1 VSGRSALRLRPEDNV
16 ATALVPLE
24 PGVVVEM
31 GGLEVTVREPIPLC
45 HKLALVDLAAGAA
58 VLKYGQPIGRTTTA
72 IRVGDH
78 VHVHNMT
85 SNRGQGQ
92 SGGG

>member
-1 VSGRSALRLRPEDNV
+1 MNGRAALRLHPEDSV

-24 PGVVVEM
+24 PGAVVELD
-31 GGLEVTVREPIPLC
+31 GLSVTVEAAIPLC
-45 HKLALVDLAAGAA
+45 HKLALVDLPAGSF
-58 VLKYGQPIGRTTTA
+58 VLKYGQPIGRTTRA
-72 IRVGDH
+72 VRAGAH
-78 VHVHNMT
+78 VHVHNMA

>member
-1 VSGRSALRLRPEDNV
+1 VSGRAALRLSPEDNV

-24 PGVVVEM
+24 PGAVVEM

-45 HKLALVDLAAGAA
+45 HKLALADLPAGTA
-58 VLKYGQPIGRTTTA
+58 VLKYGQPIGRATA
-72 IRVGDH
+72 TIAAGDH

-85 SNRGQGQ
+85 SNRGQCQ

>member
-24 PGVVVEM
+24 PGAVVEM

-45 HKLALVDLAAGAA
+45 HKVALADLPAGAA

-72 IRVGDH
+72 VGAGEH
-78 VHVHNMT
+78 VHVHNMA

>member
-1 VSGRSALRLRPEDNV
+1 MSGRAALRLRPEDNV
-16 ATALVPLE
+16 ATALVALE
-24 PGVVVEM
+24 PGAVVELD
-31 GGLEVTVREPIPLC
+31 GLKVTVEEAIPLC
-45 HKLALVDLAAGAA
+45 HKVALADLPAGTA
-58 VLKYGQPIGRTTTA
+58 VLKYGQPIGRATTA
-72 IRVGDH
+72 IRAGAH

>member
-1 VSGRSALRLRPEDNV
+1 MSGRCVLRLRPEDNV

-24 PGVVVEM
+24 PGAVVEM
-31 GGLEVTVREPIPLC
+31 DGLEVTVREPIPLC
-45 HKLALVDLAAGAA
+45 HKVALADLPAGTA
-58 VLKYGQPIGRTTTA
+58 VLKYSQPIGRTTTA
-72 IRVGDH
+72 VRAGAH
-78 VHVHNMT
+78 VHVHNMA